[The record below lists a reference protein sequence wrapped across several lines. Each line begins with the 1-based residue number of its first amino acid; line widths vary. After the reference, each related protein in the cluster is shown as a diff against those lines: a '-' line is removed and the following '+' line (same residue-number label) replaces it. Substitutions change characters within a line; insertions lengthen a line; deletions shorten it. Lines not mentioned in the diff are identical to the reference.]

1 MPQSLPFSTP
11 IPALAIELGEAFEHA
26 GHELVLVGGSVRD
39 LILGKEDIPDLDFAT
54 DAHPEETTRILN
66 RLTTTIWDT
75 GARFG
80 TISAQMSDSAG
91 EVYIVEVTTYRSEAY
106 TAGDRHP
113 DVEFGDDINADLSR
127 RDFTVNAIG
136 IRVPSGELVDPF
148 DGVADMKRQVL
159 RTPARPVVS
168 FADDPLRMMRLA
180 RFVGVLGFQADSEA
194 IEAATAMASQIETI
208 SAERVRIELDKLIC
222 GDYADRGLD
231 LLCEVGIADVV
242 LPELPALRM
251 EHDPLHHHKD
261 VYTHTLAVVMGCPG
275 DDPILRM
282 AALLHD
288 IGKPAT
294 RAFHEDGSV
303 SFHQHDIVGARM
315 ARHRLRALTYPN
327 QAIREI
333 SELVRLHLRFHGYSD
348 GEWTDSAVR
357 RYVAD
362 CGSEIQYR
370 RLNLLT
376 RADVT
381 TRNKRKANR
390 FARAMDDLEARVERL
405 REQEALDAVRPA
417 LDGGQIMAYL
427 GLKPGREV
435 GAIWNWLK
443 DQALEYGP
451 MSFDQAYGLL
461 DEYAAAHGFTVVG
474 ERIDPKPPKEPKE
487 PRS

>member
-1 MPQSLPFSTP
+1 MSQSLPFATP
-11 IPALAIELGEAFEHA
+11 VPCLAITLGEAFEAA
-26 GHELVLVGGSVRD
+26 GYELVLVGGSVRD
-39 LILGKEDIPDLDFAT
+39 LILGNSRVPDLDFAT
-54 DAHPEETTRILN
+54 NARPDETTAVLQG
-66 RLTTTIWDT
+66 LTKTIWDT

-80 TISAQMSDSAG
+80 TISAQMNDAAG
-91 EVYIVEVTTYRSEAY
+91 KDTIVEITTYRSEAY
-106 TAGDRHP
+106 MAGDRHP

-136 IRVPSGELVDPF
+136 IRMPSCELVDPF
-148 DGVADMKRQVL
+148 DGLGDIERKVL

-168 FADDPLRMMRLA
+168 FSDDPLRMMRLA
-180 RFVGVLGFQADSEA
+180 RFVAVLGFSADAEA
-194 IEAATAMASQIETI
+194 VQAATLMAEQITTI

-222 GDYADRGLD
+222 GKRADLGLD
-231 LLCEVGIADVV
+231 LLCEVGIADIV

-261 VYTHTLAVVMGCPG
+261 VYTHTLAVVMGCPA
-275 DDPILRM
+275 DDPTLRM

-288 IGKPAT
+288 IGKPDT
-294 RAFHEDGSV
+294 REFHDDGTV
-303 SFHQHDIVGARM
+303 SFHQHDVVGARM
-315 ARHRLRALTYPN
+315 ARHRLRALTYSN

-362 CGSEIQYR
+362 CGSEEQYR

-443 DQALEYGP
+443 DQALELGP
-451 MSFDQAYGLL
+451 IPDDRAYELL
-461 DEYAAAHGFTVVG
+461 DSYAAEHGLTVVG
-474 ERIDPKPPKEPKE
+474 DRVPPKPPKK
-487 PRS
+487 SDA

>member
-1 MPQSLPFSTP
+1 MSEVLPFSTP
-11 IPALAIELGEAFEHA
+11 LPALARELGEAFERA

-39 LILGKEDIPDLDFAT
+39 LILGKDRVPDLDFAT
-54 DAHPEETTRILN
+54 NARPEETTKVLAG
-66 RLTTTIWDT
+66 LTKTIWDT

-80 TISAQMSDSAG
+80 TISAQLTDG
-91 EVYIVEVTTYRSEAY
+91 NNETFIVEITTYRSEAY

-113 DVEFGDDINADLSR
+113 DVEFGNDINADLSR

-136 IRVPSGELVDPF
+136 IKMPSGELIDPF
-148 DGVADMKRQVL
+148 DGLGDIQRKML

-180 RFVGVLGFQADSEA
+180 RFVGVLGFEADAEA
-194 IEAATAMASQIETI
+194 VQAATMMAEQITTI

-231 LLCEVGIADVV
+231 LLCEVGIADIV

-251 EHDPLHHHKD
+251 EHDPMHHHKD
-261 VYTHTLAVVMGCPG
+261 VYTHTLAVVMRCPG

-294 RAFHEDGSV
+294 REFHDDGTV

-315 ARHRLRALTYPN
+315 ARHRLRELTYPN
-327 QAIREI
+327 QAIRDI

-357 RYVAD
+357 RYVND
-362 CGSEIQYR
+362 CGSEAQYL

-381 TRNKRKANR
+381 TANKRKANR
-390 FARAMDDLEARVERL
+390 FAKAMDDLEARVERL
-405 REQEALDAVRPA
+405 REQEALNAVRPA

-435 GAIWNWLK
+435 GVIWNWMK
-443 DQALEYGP
+443 DQALEHGP
-451 MSFDQAYGLL
+451 MTPDEAYARL
-461 DEYAAAHGFTVVG
+461 DEYASEHGFTVVG
-474 ERIDPKPPKEPKE
+474 ERIAPKPPKPKKD
-487 PRS
+487 

>member
-1 MPQSLPFSTP
+1 MSQSLPFTTP
-11 IPALAIELGEAFEHA
+11 LPELAITLGEAFAAA
-26 GHELVLVGGSVRD
+26 GYELVLVGGSVRD
-39 LILGKEDIPDLDFAT
+39 LILGNDRAPDLDFAT
-54 DAHPEETTRILN
+54 NARPNETTAVLQG
-66 RLTTTIWDT
+66 LTKTIWDT

-91 EVYIVEVTTYRSEAY
+91 EQTIVEITTYRSEAY

-136 IRVPSGELVDPF
+136 VRVPAGELVDPF
-148 DGVADMKRQVL
+148 NGLEDIERKVL

-180 RFVGVLGFQADSEA
+180 RFVAVLGFRADDEA
-194 IEAATAMASQIETI
+194 VQAATAMADQITTI

-231 LLCEVGIADVV
+231 LLCSVGIAGHV

-288 IGKPAT
+288 IGKPDT
-294 RAFHEDGSV
+294 REFHDDGTV
-303 SFHQHDIVGARM
+303 SFHQHDVVGARM

-327 QAIREI
+327 QAVRDI

-362 CGSEIQYR
+362 CGSEAQYH

-381 TRNKRKANR
+381 TRNKRKAAR
-390 FARAMDDLEARVERL
+390 FAKAMDDLEARVKRL

-443 DQALEYGP
+443 DQALELGP
-451 MSFDQAYGLL
+451 IPEAQAYELL
-461 DEYAAAHGFTVVG
+461 DTYAADHGLTVIGDRVP
-474 ERIDPKPPKEPKE
+474 PKPPKNAGT
-487 PRS
+487 

>member
-1 MPQSLPFSTP
+1 MSQRLPFEGP
-11 IPALAIELGEAFEHA
+11 VPPLALTLGAAFEAA
-26 GHELVLVGGSVRD
+26 GYELVLVGGSVRD
-39 LILGKEDIPDLDFAT
+39 LILGKARVPDLDFAT
-54 DAHPEETTRILN
+54 NARPEETTQVLAG
-66 RLTTTIWDT
+66 LTKTIWDT

-91 EVYIVEVTTYRSEAY
+91 EDTIVEITTYRLEAY

-113 DVEFGDDINADLSR
+113 DVEFGDDVNADLSR

-136 IRVPSGELVDPF
+136 IRVPSGDLVDPF
-148 DGVADMKRQVL
+148 DGLGDLQRKIL

-180 RFVGVLGFQADSEA
+180 RFVAVLGFEADQDA
-194 IEAATAMASQIETI
+194 VQAATLMAEQINTI

-231 LLCEVGIADVV
+231 LLCEVGIADHV

-251 EHDPLHHHKD
+251 EHDPIHHHKD
-261 VYTHTLAVVMGCPG
+261 VYTHTLAVVMGCPA

-288 IGKPAT
+288 IGKPDT
-294 RAFHEDGSV
+294 RAFHSDGTV

-327 QAIREI
+327 QAIRDI

-362 CGSEIQYR
+362 CGSEEQYH

-405 REQEALDAVRPA
+405 RAQEALDAVRPA

-427 GLKPGREV
+427 GLKPGRDV

-443 DQALEYGP
+443 DQALELGP
-451 MSFDQAYGLL
+451 IPEDQAYALL
-461 DEYAAAHGFTVVG
+461 DAYASEHGLTVVG
-474 ERIDPKPPKEPKE
+474 ERVPPKPPKPTNQ
-487 PRS
+487 